1 MINADTIK
9 RLSKASNGS
18 KVLMVILS
26 QKGRSAAPLCSSAF
40 ALVIS
45 RALAGREVR
54 FKVSGKKFSRA
65 FNGWTG
71 HGNEIAKALPFV
83 ESEDFAELLEDRLAA
98 LSLLHFLQQ

>member
-1 MINADTIK
+1 MDC
-9 RLSKASNGS
+9 RD
-18 KVLMVILS
+18 V
-26 QKGRSAAPLCSSAF
+26 SSRPF

-45 RALAGREVR
+45 RALASREVR
-54 FKVSGKKFSRA
+54 FEVSGKKSQRA

-71 HGNEIAKALPFV
+71 HGNEVAEALTFV